1 MKKLAKRPG
10 VEAYIY
16 NPSSS
21 GGGDRRT
28 AIWGQPEQTLVQG
41 PISKARTGGM
51 AQVAECLPNV
61 WGPEFKSP
69 VSQN

>member
-1 MKKLAKRPG
+1 LRIILGLAVWKREPLNMLLNEAGIHVLRSLCIAMKKLAKRPG

-28 AIWGQPEQTLVQG
+28 AI
-41 PISKARTGGM
+41 
-51 AQVAECLPNV
+51 
-61 WGPEFKSP
+61 
-69 VSQN
+69 